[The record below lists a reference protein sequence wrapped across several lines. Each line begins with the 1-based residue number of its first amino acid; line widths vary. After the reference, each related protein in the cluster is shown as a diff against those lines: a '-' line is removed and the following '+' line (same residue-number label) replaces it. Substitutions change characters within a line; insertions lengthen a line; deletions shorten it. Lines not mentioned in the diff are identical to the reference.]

1 LDGRNN
7 QEWIA
12 ELQSTGAVQEAALA
26 DLRRIIIKGLRYGLS
41 KWLSPP
47 DPNFE
52 ALAQDTAQETLLK
65 VLENLE
71 TFEGRSRFTTWVHKI
86 AIRTAISELRRKR
99 WQNLSMDAMIEE
111 VGEDERLS
119 FLVETDPGPGDT
131 VEQSDMLERVKRIIV
146 EELTE
151 KQRRAIVATTIKGVP
166 MAEVARRM
174 GSNRNA
180 LYKLLHDAR
189 KRLKAGLER
198 EGLPLEEVLKAFE

>member
-1 LDGRNN
+1 MDGRNN

-41 KWLSPP
+41 KWLSPS

-71 TFEGRSRFTTWVHKI
+71 TFEGRSKFTTWVHKI

-99 WQNLSMDAMIEE
+99 WQNLSMNAMIEE

-119 FLVETDPGPGDT
+119 FLVETDPGPGDA
-131 VEQSDMLERVKRIIV
+131 VEQADMLERVKRIIV
-146 EELTE
+146 EELTD

-189 KRLKAGLER
+189 KRLKARLER
-198 EGLPLEEVLKAFE
+198 EGLPPEEVLKAFE